1 MCLVLFLYYKYTNR
15 NRIFMKKIFIL
26 ILILESCSMA
36 EIIDMPIPR
45 TKADTI
51 YIPRQVDSTQTSD
64 VPVEFYVSVDDW
76 VEE

>member
-1 MCLVLFLYYKYTNR
+1 M
-15 NRIFMKKIFIL
+15 
-26 ILILESCSMA
+26 ILESCSMA